1 MTMTI
6 EEVTHQYQAVSAE
19 LRRMGAIGGYIADQ
33 SVHIYG
39 DDNWSAIPGEEK
51 SKYVFYSDGS
61 SAEELRKKYNGVTF
75 YTLINKKAAP
85 QEADNKNTT
94 TTVPE
99 IAAACNGRE
108 ECFEKCVAKDDFAC
122 CLKCE
127 SLSECPTNC
136 REEM

>member
-1 MTMTI
+1 MTI
-6 EEVTHQYQAVSAE
+6 EEITKQYQAVAE
-19 LRRMGAIGGYIADQ
+19 EFRHMGAIGGYLADQ

-51 SKYVFYSDGS
+51 SKYIFYPDGS

-85 QEADNKNTT
+85 TEEADTEKTTT

-108 ECFEKCVAKDDFAC
+108 ECYEKCATTDDYTC
-122 CLKCE
+122 CVTCE
-127 SLSECPTNC
+127 VIATCPTNC
-136 REEM
+136 MEEM

>member
-1 MTMTI
+1 MTF
-6 EEVTHQYQAVSAE
+6 EEAVNSYRAAVDVFNS
-19 LRRMGAIGGYIADQ
+19 MGAIGGFLAD
-33 SVHIYG
+33 SRHGGPSIHIS
-39 DDNWSAIPGEEK
+39 DDNWKEIPGIAAIENHDD
-51 SKYVFYSDGS
+51 KYDK
-61 SAEELRKKYNGVTF
+61 LIKINNGIAF
-75 YTLINKKAAP
+75 FTLVNKKAAP

-108 ECFEKCVAKDDFAC
+108 ECFEKCVAKDDFTC

-136 REEM
+136 REAM